1 MATIDVLNW
10 KNAKVG
16 QIDLSA
22 DIFERPVRKDLL
34 QTVVKWQLAK
44 RRQGTHMT
52 KTKGLVSGGGAK
64 PYKQKGTGNA
74 RRGSTRSPLIRGG
87 GTIFGPQPRDY
98 SYTLPKK
105 QRVAALKTALS
116 YLYAEGKLKVVDKF
130 ESSGKTKEAAQ
141 NLQAIGVNKAVCVGS
156 EREAVFARA
165 TRNIPAYL
173 YLTADSVN
181 VYDLLKY
188 DHVVLEK
195 ESVEQIQAKLG
206 AEA

>member
-10 KNAKVG
+10 KNSKVG
-16 QIDLSA
+16 QVDLAA

-34 QTVVKWQLAK
+34 QTAVKWQLAK

-64 PYKQKGTGNA
+64 PYRQKGTGNA
-74 RRGSTRSPLIRGG
+74 RRGSSRSPLIRGG

-105 QRVAALKTALS
+105 QRAAALKTALS
-116 YLYAEGKLKVVDKF
+116 YLFAEGKLKVVDNF
-130 ESSGKTKEAAQ
+130 ESNGKTKEAAS
-141 NLQAIGVNKAVCVGS
+141 NLKNIGVEKAVCVGS
-156 EREAVFARA
+156 DKEAVFARA
-165 TRNIPAYL
+165 TRNTPAYL
-173 YLTADSVN
+173 YLTAESVN

-188 DHVVLEK
+188 DQVVIEK
-195 ESVEQIQAKLG
+195 DSVQKIQERLG
-206 AEA
+206 SEA

>member
-10 KNAKVG
+10 KNSKVG
-16 QIDLSA
+16 QVDLAA

-34 QTVVKWQLAK
+34 QTAVKWQLAK

-64 PYKQKGTGNA
+64 PYRQKGTGNA
-74 RRGSTRSPLIRGG
+74 RRGSSRSPLVRGG

-105 QRVAALKTALS
+105 QRAAALKTALS
-116 YLYAEGKLKVVDKF
+116 YLFAEGKLKVVDNF
-130 ESSGKTKEAAQ
+130 ESNGKTKEAAS
-141 NLQAIGVNKAVCVGS
+141 NLKNIGVEKAVCVGS
-156 EREAVFARA
+156 DKEAVFARA
-165 TRNIPAYL
+165 TRNTPAYL
-173 YLTADSVN
+173 YLTAESVN

-188 DHVVLEK
+188 DQVVIEK
-195 ESVEQIQAKLG
+195 DSVQKIQERLG
-206 AEA
+206 SEA

>member
-10 KNAKVG
+10 KNSKVG
-16 QIDLSA
+16 QVDLSA

-74 RRGSTRSPLIRGG
+74 RRGSSRSPLIRGG
-87 GTIFGPQPRDY
+87 GVIFGPQPRDY

-105 QRVAALKTALS
+105 QRIAALKTALS

-130 ESSGKTKEAAQ
+130 ESTGKTKEAAQ
-141 NLQAIGVNKAVCVGS
+141 NLQAIGVKKAVCVGTDK
-156 EREAVFARA
+156 EATFARA
-165 TRNIPAYL
+165 TRNIPTYL
-173 YLTADSVN
+173 YLTAESMN

-188 DHVVLEK
+188 DQVVLEK
-195 ESVEQIQAKLG
+195 DSVQKIQEKLG